1 MNFDKLDVAALWLK
15 SARLARK
22 ANVTKAAFSSV
33 LKASSLG
40 DDTAKI
46 EHSRLLWKEGYHRQ
60 AIKALEGAIAANA
73 FQSSNSQVIEDT
85 AETSRA
91 QLAEQ
96 NFTNAQVK
104 CITTVPRFVP
114 SNDARRGFS

>member
-1 MNFDKLDVAALWLK
+1 M
-15 SARLARK
+15 
-22 ANVTKAAFSSV
+22 TKAAFNSV
-33 LKASSLG
+33 LKASSMG

-60 AIKALEGAIAANA
+60 AIKLLEGAIAVDA
-73 FQSSNSQVIEDT
+73 FQSSNSQAVEES

-96 NFTNAQVK
+96 NFTNAQVNYS
-104 CITTVPRFVP
+104 IPLGFYLS
-114 SNDARRGFS
+114 SNGIRRGFS